1 MSNGDNMRV
10 VFDLRFVQKGKH
22 SGLSTYS
29 LEMVH
34 GLSRVAK
41 DIDLAVVTAPEFFDQ
56 QLPAK
61 VFRSD
66 SQFLS
71 LKQHWDFAF
80 SKPWGKWQPDIYHY
94 SHFNA
99 PSSGK
104 ALLIATI
111 HDLYPLTEGYCN
123 SLQRKYF
130 VSATEST
137 LKRSSKTICI
147 SDFTYQEVVRHFPRH
162 KEKLVVI
169 GEAASSI
176 LHTPNQQEMTHFCAR
191 YKLPLDSILYVG
203 NNKPHK
209 NNLRLLQAYTK
220 LPEELRLKH
229 HLVLAGNITEYIE
242 AGFVEKAREL
252 GIEGTFHLPGYFA
265 DDDISSFYHSAS
277 VYAQLSLMEA
287 FGLPVAEAQACG
299 IPCLVSSAG
308 ALPQT
313 AGEAALM
320 VNPFDVEEIANKL
333 TQLLTDE
340 VLRRKMIERGL
351 ELSKN
356 RTWDTVARQLA
367 DLYRQVLTESK

>member
-1 MSNGDNMRV
+1 MRV

-41 DIDLAVVTAPEFFDQ
+41 DIDLAIISTSGFSDL
-56 QLPAK
+56 QLPVK

-66 SQFLS
+66 SKFLS

-99 PSSGK
+99 PTSGK

-123 SLQRKYF
+123 ALQRKYF
-130 VSATEST
+130 TSATEST

-147 SDFTYQEVVRHFPRH
+147 SDYTYQEVAQYFPKH
-162 KEKLVVI
+162 KEKLVII
-169 GEAASSI
+169 GEAARSI
-176 LHTPNQQEMTHFCAR
+176 LHTPTQEEMTRVCAK
-191 YKLPLDSILYVG
+191 YKLPHDSILYIG

-209 NNLRLLQAYTK
+209 NNLRLLQAYAK
-220 LPEELRLKH
+220 LPEGLRLKH
-229 HLVLAGNITEYIE
+229 HLVLAGNATEFIE
-242 AGFVEKAREL
+242 VGFVEKAREL

-265 DDDISSFYHSAS
+265 DEDISSFYHSAS

-287 FGLPVAEAQACG
+287 FCLPVAEAQACG

-313 AGEAALM
+313 AGEAALI
-320 VNPFDVEEIANKL
+320 VNPLDVEEIANKL
-333 TQLLTDE
+333 AQLLTDE
-340 VLRRKMIERGL
+340 ELQRSMIQRGL

-356 RTWDTVARQLA
+356 RTWDTVARQMA
-367 DLYRQVLTESK
+367 DLYREVLAESK